1 MFARGFSVV
10 ATGGW
15 GRGVLATSATGHD
28 AFAQIANAN
37 AGFWYCPALS
47 LCVYGFFGLTA
58 NISWLTGRHS
68 LFATPLLS
76 PGTPLSPAA
85 CQFYLV
91 QLIECGPNTY

>member
-1 MFARGFSVV
+1 MPLDMTHLRKLPMPMRVFGIVQL
-10 ATGGW
+10 T
-15 GRGVLATSATGHD
+15 
-28 AFAQIANAN
+28 
-37 AGFWYCPALS
+37 LS

-68 LFATPLLS
+68 LFATPPLS